1 MYFYKIIFM
10 LILQSILL
18 NKKIDI
24 KNAYKDKDTLLSIQ
38 TSKMDLK
45 QRKLNKS

>member
-1 MYFYKIIFM
+1 M

-24 KNAYKDKDTLLSIQ
+24 KNLYKDKGILLSIQ
-38 TSKMDLK
+38 TTKNGLK
-45 QRKLNKS
+45 TT